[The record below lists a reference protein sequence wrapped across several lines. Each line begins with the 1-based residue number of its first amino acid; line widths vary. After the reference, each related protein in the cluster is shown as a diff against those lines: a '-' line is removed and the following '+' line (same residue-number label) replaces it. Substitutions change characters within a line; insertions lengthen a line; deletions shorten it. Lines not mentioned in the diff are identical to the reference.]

1 MTEQRRLAF
10 FAAILFVLS
19 GLTGLPIGAARTGSL
34 DADAGTLLGAHSVAI
49 IGALW
54 LLGVAW
60 SLPLVRLSERATK
73 LLVTSVP
80 VATYANWLVTTG
92 KAFLHVKGVALDGN
106 PANDAVLVLLTLF
119 VVVPTMTGCILWAW
133 GLRASAPELARAR

>member
-10 FAAILFVLS
+10 YAAILFLLS
-19 GLTGLPIGAARTGSL
+19 GLTGLPIGAARTGAL
-34 DADAGTLLGAHSVAI
+34 DADAGTLLGAHTVAI

-60 SLPLVRLSERATK
+60 TLPMVHLSERGMK
-73 LLVTSVP
+73 LLVASVP
-80 VATYANWLVTTG
+80 VASYANWLVTTA

-106 PANDAVLVLLTLF
+106 PANNTVLALLTLF
-119 VVVPTMTGCILWAW
+119 VVVPTLTGCLLWAW
-133 GLRASAPELARAR
+133 GLRSSAPALARAR